1 MTVAEL
7 PDYRVALLP
16 IAAVVNLAAINLID
30 GNLETLQPGNPNANP
45 AT

>member
-7 PDYRVALLP
+7 PGCRVALLP
-16 IAAVVNLAAINLID
+16 IAAVVNVATVNLID
-30 GNLETLQPGNPNANP
+30 GNLETRQPGNPNTNP